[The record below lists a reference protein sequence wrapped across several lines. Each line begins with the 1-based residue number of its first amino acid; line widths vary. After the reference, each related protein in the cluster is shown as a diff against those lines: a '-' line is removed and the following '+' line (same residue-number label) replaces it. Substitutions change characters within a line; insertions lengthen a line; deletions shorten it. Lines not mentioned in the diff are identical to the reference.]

1 MRTSWKIHLGRS
13 SDIMTRRLRPWSSKP
28 RIKRLDR
35 IYLPKT
41 LILGY
46 LVTSHK
52 VCRGLHESLDLSFF
66 IYKNCKIS
74 VKLSFSFYNNFI
86 ICYMYSLVINV
97 ILSVFWYFK
106 LYNPY
111 ISIQIYCLR
120 NRNVWTQ
127 ENCMSPPGHS
137 NIRYTWLATHVYPTL
152 EYQEANL
159 QINWLKYFFSLKS

>member
-1 MRTSWKIHLGRS
+1 MIKKTWTFYGCWKKTFFFKIQQNFWISLHKWKQVKKYKNQPPSFIMRTSWKIHLGRS

-120 NRNVWTQ
+120 NRNV
-127 ENCMSPPGHS
+127 
-137 NIRYTWLATHVYPTL
+137 
-152 EYQEANL
+152 
-159 QINWLKYFFSLKS
+159 

>member
-127 ENCMSPPGHS
+127 
-137 NIRYTWLATHVYPTL
+137 
-152 EYQEANL
+152 
-159 QINWLKYFFSLKS
+159 